1 MRNKEN
7 DKKKKGCNEMEEK
20 KQIKNKLIII
30 TQKI

>member
-7 DKKKKGCNEMEEK
+7 DKKKGCNEMEEK